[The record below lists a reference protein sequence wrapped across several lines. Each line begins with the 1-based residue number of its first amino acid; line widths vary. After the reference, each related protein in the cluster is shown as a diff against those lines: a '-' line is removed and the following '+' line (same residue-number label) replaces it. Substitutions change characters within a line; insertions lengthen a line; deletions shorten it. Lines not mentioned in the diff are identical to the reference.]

1 MKMLNLLFRGKRT
14 GRPRSILEYDSN
26 MEPRRIP
33 FAAGDYLI
41 RYPAGSEFDLEIES
55 PVQKPGWQ
63 ARQMSGPQNLLF
75 PGSTIAFEDKIFE
88 IARMES
94 RTGPVPGVRYFLR
107 LWEDRFPIRVQ
118 FHYTKEDCE
127 RLASLLRERKQAN
140 KINITILLLAPLFGL
155 LPGEDQSRL
164 EKEYGVPAL
173 RLTLLSALPLLIVGG
188 AGLVSLL
195 VAAYSRGYETSIPGN
210 LPLQLTGCYFFLE
223 SVVRLHSCMVQEEP
237 MGTLPVFF
245 VIGTYRM
252 IRRSMDPN
260 IRKREVETQW
270 KGRSSLYLNIR
281 DEVSVISGED
291 YDLEIFSNLPK
302 PHWNI
307 LTGIIYNDTWYGLVD
322 SDTVHEDERPR
333 YRFRL
338 KKAPLGSVFRST
350 THYTPDEISRLYKE
364 ERRKEMGVWVKT
376 FAPFWGLLDE
386 VEQERLEELYEF
398 DTLKFTHISVIAIGL
413 LAFFNC
419 VASIENLLS
428 GIGTP
433 VDFLLLLLSGYL
445 LVESY
450 QRREKWKTGKPSGS
464 ALAVFLR
471 PFSSKLLR

>member
-1 MKMLNLLFRGKRT
+1 
-14 GRPRSILEYDSN
+14 

-55 PVQKPGWQ
+55 PVLKPGWQ
-63 ARQMSGPQNLLF
+63 PRQVSGAQNLLF
-75 PGSTIAFEDKIFE
+75 PGSTIAFEGKIFE

-94 RTGPVPGVRYFLR
+94 RTGPVAGVRYFLR

-118 FHYTKEDCE
+118 FHYTKEECE
-127 RLASLLRERKQAN
+127 RLASLLLERKQAN
-140 KINITILLLAPLFGL
+140 KINVTILLLAPLFGL
-155 LPGEDQSRL
+155 LPREDQLRL
-164 EKEYGVPAL
+164 EKEYGVSGL
-173 RLTLLSALPLLIVGG
+173 RLTFLSAIPLLVAGG

-195 VAAYSRGYETSIPGN
+195 IAAYSRGLEADIPGN

-237 MGTLPVFF
+237 MGTLPVFL
-245 VIGTYRM
+245 VVGTYRM
-252 IRRSMDPN
+252 IRRSMDPD
-260 IRKREVETQW
+260 IHKREEETQW
-270 KGRSSLYLNIR
+270 KGRASLYLNAR
-281 DEVSVISGED
+281 DQVSEISNAD
-291 YDLEIFSNLPK
+291 YDLEVYSILPK
-302 PHWNI
+302 PHWNT
-307 LTGIIYNDTWYGLVD
+307 LTGIIYNETWYGLVD
-322 SDTVHEDERPR
+322 SDTVRDEERPR

-338 KKAPLGSVFRST
+338 KKAPVGSVFRST
-350 THYTPDEISRLYKE
+350 TRYSPEEITRLYKE
-364 ERRKEMGVWVKT
+364 ERRREKGVWVST

-386 VEQERLEELYEF
+386 AEQERLEELYEF
-398 DTLKFTHISVIAIGL
+398 DALKFTHISVIAIGL

-419 VASIENLLS
+419 LASIANILS

-433 VDFLLLLLSGYL
+433 MDFLLLLLSGYL

-450 QRREKWKTGKPSGS
+450 QRREKWKAGKPSGS